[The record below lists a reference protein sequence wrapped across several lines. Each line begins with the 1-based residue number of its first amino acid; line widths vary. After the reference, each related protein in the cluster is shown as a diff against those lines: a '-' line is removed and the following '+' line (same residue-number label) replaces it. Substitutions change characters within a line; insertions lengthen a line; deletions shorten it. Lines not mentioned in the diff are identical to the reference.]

1 LRVLAHSFLI
11 IRIVHG
17 LFPEIKWVI
26 RIVGERDIYWVQF
39 TRHLASGGATEAKGG
54 EVPTARLNEHHS
66 TVPFEMTDDDDDLG
80 QRGSRSRAV
89 DKGKGS
95 PATAEVQ

>member
-1 LRVLAHSFLI
+1 MRRRELRILAHSFLI

-39 TRHLASGGATEAKGG
+39 TRHLASGGTTKTKGY
-54 EVPTARLNEHHS
+54 EVPSARLDGHHS

-80 QRGSRSRAV
+80 QRGS
-89 DKGKGS
+89 
-95 PATAEVQ
+95 

>member
-1 LRVLAHSFLI
+1 M
-11 IRIVHG
+11 
-17 LFPEIKWVI
+17 I

-39 TRHLASGGATEAKGG
+39 TRHLASGGTTKTKGY
-54 EVPTARLNEHHS
+54 EVPSARLNGHHS

>member
-1 LRVLAHSFLI
+1 M
-11 IRIVHG
+11 IR
-17 LFPEIKWVI
+17 L
-26 RIVGERDIYWVQF
+26 VGERDIYWVQF
-39 TRHLASGGATEAKGG
+39 TRHLASGGATEAKGD

-80 QRGSRSRAV
+80 QRGNRSRAV